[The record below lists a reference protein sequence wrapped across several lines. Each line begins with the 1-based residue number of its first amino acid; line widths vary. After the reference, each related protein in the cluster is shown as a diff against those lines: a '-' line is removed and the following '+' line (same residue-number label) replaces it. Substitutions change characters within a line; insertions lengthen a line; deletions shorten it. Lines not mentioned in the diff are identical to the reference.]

1 MGMKCK
7 RVRNKCLCMFF
18 GGFNIV
24 VNLSKTVIQLV
35 KGRQQ
40 TNFRK
45 LLYVT

>member
-1 MGMKCK
+1 MQKGSQQMF
-7 RVRNKCLCMFF
+7 VLFF